1 MTSTEGKMN
10 NQKVK
15 FLSYKIDGGLVE
27 YIKVIKDDNKYT
39 AFYTGNGMNFI
50 GNAIFDMAFEEEN
63 GDIFVLELRKN
74 LKKQNKLFR
83 HDVYVECTNCFNKQK
98 ITYPIGVD
106 SNQHIRDN
114 NFLVHCH
121 KCSSKN
127 WRYIGMEENKYE
139 K

>member
-1 MTSTEGKMN
+1 MDK
-10 NQKVK
+10 QKIK
-15 FLSYKIDGGLVE
+15 FLSYKVDGGLIE
-27 YIKVIKDDNKYT
+27 YIKIVKDDDKYT

-50 GNAIFDMAFEEEN
+50 GNPIFDMAFEEEN
-63 GDIFVLELRKN
+63 GDAFVSELRKN

-83 HDVYVECTNCFNKQK
+83 HTIYIECQNCFNKQK
-98 ITYPIGVD
+98 VIYPIGVESD
-106 SNQHIRDN
+106 THIEEN

-121 KCSSKN
+121 KCNSKN

>member
-1 MTSTEGKMN
+1 MD

-15 FLSYKIDGGLVE
+15 FLSYGVDGGLVE
-27 YIKVIKDDNKYT
+27 YIKVIRDDNRYT

-50 GNAIFDMAFEEEN
+50 GNPIFDMAFDEEN
-63 GDIFVLELRKN
+63 GDAFVAELRKN

-83 HDVYVECTNCFNKQK
+83 HDVYVECIDCSNKQK
-98 ITYPIGVD
+98 ITFPIGVD
-106 SNQHIRDN
+106 SSQHIKDN

-121 KCSSKN
+121 KCSNKN
-127 WRYIGMEENKYE
+127 WKYIGMEENKYE